1 MKPVV
6 TWIVIAD
13 GTQARVFENGGPGKG
28 LTPVDGLRLE
38 EEALKTSEIMSDR
51 QGRSFSSVGP
61 GRSAIEPRTDPVEY
75 RETEFAR
82 RVAALLDEKFA
93 EHAFKRLVIAAA
105 PTTLGYL
112 RKALSAGTRGAI
124 LAELPKDLTNT
135 PRQHLDKQF
144 ADVLAL

>member
-1 MKPVV
+1 MKPVL

-13 GTQARVFENGGPGKG
+13 GTRARVFENTGPGKG
-28 LTPVDGLRLE
+28 LTPVDGLRFE

-61 GRSAIEPRTDPVEY
+61 GRSAIEPHTDPADY

-82 RVAALLDEKFA
+82 KTAAMLDEKYA
-93 EHAFKRLVIAAA
+93 ARAFERLVIAAA
-105 PTTLGYL
+105 PTTLGKL
-112 RKALSAGTRGAI
+112 RKALSAATRAAI
-124 LAELPKDLTNT
+124 TAELPKDLTNT
-135 PRQHLDKQF
+135 PRQNLDKQF